1 MHDWTSRALRPRVE
15 LVATPSLPTM
25 STPKYGDAKYI
36 FLTDFDGTITLLD
49 SNDHMVDTVG
59 MGYAERRKINDAIVA

>member
-1 MHDWTSRALRPRVE
+1 MAQ
-15 LVATPSLPTM
+15 
-25 STPKYGDAKYI
+25 PKYADSKYV

-59 MGYAERRKINDAIVA
+59 MGYTERSEINDKVV